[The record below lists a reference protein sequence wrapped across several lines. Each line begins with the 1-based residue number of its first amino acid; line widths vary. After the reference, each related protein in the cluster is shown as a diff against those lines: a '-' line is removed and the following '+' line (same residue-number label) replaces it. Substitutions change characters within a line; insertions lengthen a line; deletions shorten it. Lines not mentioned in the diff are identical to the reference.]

1 MQLFILLPI
10 LFIIVPLVLMLS
22 FIPYMT
28 RETVSFGVTVSE
40 FHYFSPT
47 LRALRRKYAT
57 YSLIGASAIILSCL
71 YFLISQNEQSGSI
84 ISIIGVVVFTSYY
97 ITLNILFHLKMKLI
111 KQSLPDQ
118 ATTMQKIMV
127 DTSFRQ
133 QKLTHSNYWFAIPF
147 TISIIIAII
156 TLLNY
161 DALPNVIPMKFD
173 LQGNVTSSTP
183 KTYLSVM
190 GLSLVQLAT
199 IGLMMFVNWS
209 IKKSKQQ
216 LSVTDPTTFA
226 VKNIKFRRRWSL
238 FTIVTSFLLTL
249 LFAMIQ
255 INMIVPHPLLLLMV
269 SFTIPV
275 LIILGALLIS
285 LLSRQGGGDLRK
297 PNNEKELS
305 QSPPVNDD
313 VHWKLG
319 YIYFNRNDP
328 SFSIEK
334 RNGIGWT
341 LNFAHPL
348 SWGILIAI
356 IAFIIISSLLS
367 K

>member
-47 LRALRRKYAT
+47 LRVLRRKYAT
-57 YSLIGASAIILSCL
+57 YSLIGASVIILFCL
-71 YFLISQNEQSGSI
+71 YFVISQSEQSRSI
-84 ISIIGVVVFTSYY
+84 ISIIGVVVFTAYY
-97 ITLNILFHLKMKLI
+97 ITLNILFYYKMKLI

-118 ATTMQKIMV
+118 ATTTQKIMI

-147 TISIIIAII
+147 TIAIIMAVI

-173 LQGNVTSSTP
+173 LQGNVTSSAP

-190 GLSLVQLAT
+190 GLSLVQLST

-216 LSVTDPTTFA
+216 LSVTNPTTFA

-238 FTIVTSFLLTL
+238 FTIVTSFLLTF

-255 INMIVPHPLLLLMV
+255 INMLVPHPLLLLMV

-285 LLSRQGGGDLRK
+285 LLSRQGGGDLRNPK
-297 PNNEKELS
+297 NEQERS
-305 QSPPVNDD
+305 QAQPVNDD

-348 SWGILIAI
+348 SWVILIGI

>member
-1 MQLFILLPI
+1 MQLFTVLPI
-10 LFIIVPLVLMLS
+10 LLVVVPLVSMLA

-40 FHYFSPT
+40 YNYYSPI

-57 YSLIGASAIILSCL
+57 YSLIGSSVIIFSCL
-71 YFLISQNEQSGSI
+71 YFLIATNEKSSPL
-84 ISIIGVVVFTSYY
+84 IGLLGTAIFTVYF
-97 ITLNILFHLKMKLI
+97 ITLNFVFYFKMKSI
-111 KQSLPDQ
+111 KQSLPNQ
-118 ATTMQKIMV
+118 VTTVQKVMV

-133 QKLTHSNYWFAIPF
+133 QKLIYSNYWFIIPF
-147 TISIIIAII
+147 SIVIIMATI

-161 DALPNVIPMKFD
+161 KALPNVIPMKFD
-173 LQGNVTSSTP
+173 FQGNVTSSTS
-183 KTYLSVM
+183 KSYLSVL
-190 GLSLVQLAT
+190 GLNLVQLAT

-216 LSVTDPTTFA
+216 LSVTDPATFA

-255 INMIVPHPLLLLMV
+255 INMIVPNPLLLKLV

-313 VHWKLG
+313 IHWKLG

-348 SWGILIAI
+348 SWVILIAI